1 MEARMM
7 HCRIEPDRRWL
18 ADRAR
23 MDEPKSTAMPNQ
35 LLKRCRSAAGLLACV
50 LLIAG
55 CATPMPRK
63 DDPYENFNRK
73 MYSFNDFADRVAI
86 RPVAVGYRK
95 VTNDTSRRLISN
107 FFANLESPITIANDI
122 LQADPKEAF
131 KATSRFAINT
141 TVGVLGLF
149 DPASEMSIDVS
160 TTDFGVTLAKWGVSE
175 GPYLVLP
182 LIGSTT
188 GRDIASYPVDRYLF
202 DPLSWYAH
210 SHDFAYEAQYL
221 PTAAYLVTLR
231 SSAIDAE
238 GLLEGVYDPYVF
250 YRDAYRQRRLYKI
263 YRGNPPMEAI
273 QSLQGVDDVDVDA
286 LLKEQEKFEQQHKPD
301 SGKPSKN

>member
-1 MEARMM
+1 
-7 HCRIEPDRRWL
+7 
-18 ADRAR
+18 
-23 MDEPKSTAMPNQ
+23 MPNPFP
-35 LLKRCRSAAGLLACV
+35 RCLRATSLAVAA
-50 LLIAG
+50 LIAG

-73 MYSFNDFADRVAI
+73 MYAFNEFADRVAI

-95 VTNDTSRRLISN
+95 ITNDTSRRLISN
-107 FFANLESPITIANDI
+107 FFANIESPITIANDV

-131 KATSRFAINT
+131 RATSRFAINT
-141 TVGVLGLF
+141 TVGLLGFF
-149 DPASEMSIDVS
+149 DPASEMGIDVS
-160 TTDFGVTLAKWGVSE
+160 TTDFGVTLAKWGVPE

-188 GRDIASYPVDRYLF
+188 GRDIAAFPVNRYAF
-202 DPLSWYAH
+202 DPLSWYAQ
-210 SHDFAYEAQYL
+210 SHDFRYSAEYL
-221 PTAAYLVTLR
+221 PTVAYLVTLR

-273 QSLQGVDDVDVDA
+273 QSLQGVEDVDVDA
-286 LLKEQEKFEQQHKPD
+286 LLKEQEKYEQQHKPD
-301 SGKPSKN
+301 TPPKQE